1 MKQYKYVY
9 VMCASTNLER
19 ICALSKA
26 VPRGRYF
33 ICDDYQ
39 RNLMNLIEKHWGHH
53 SNLYRNLKKTVLT
66 NSILPKVRDRG
77 FLMAVRDNTEFRNI
91 IRKFD
96 PSQSIMI
103 YSMWDGY
110 RTKVGSTIPDFLN
123 LVPHWET
130 LHTSGHAS
138 HSDIKKMIKITNPDV
153 VIPMHSENPY
163 MLQSICPDT
172 PILIPNDGE
181 VITL

>member
-1 MKQYKYVY
+1 
-9 VMCASTNLER
+9 
-19 ICALSKA
+19 
-26 VPRGRYF
+26 
-33 ICDDYQ
+33 
-39 RNLMNLIEKHWGHH
+39 
-53 SNLYRNLKKTVLT
+53 
-66 NSILPKVRDRG
+66 
-77 FLMAVRDNTEFRNI
+77 MAVRDNTEFRNI

-110 RTKVGSTIPDFLN
+110 RTKVGSKIPDFLN
-123 LVPHWET
+123 LVPCWET

-163 MLQSICPDT
+163 MLQTICPDT
-172 PILIPNDGE
+172 LILIPNDGE